1 MHKITHIHFVF
12 LTKTVRACLNFFNNN
27 LISAILAI
35 SFAESNVNVSSI

>member
-12 LTKTVRACLNFFNNN
+12 LTKT
-27 LISAILAI
+27 AILAI